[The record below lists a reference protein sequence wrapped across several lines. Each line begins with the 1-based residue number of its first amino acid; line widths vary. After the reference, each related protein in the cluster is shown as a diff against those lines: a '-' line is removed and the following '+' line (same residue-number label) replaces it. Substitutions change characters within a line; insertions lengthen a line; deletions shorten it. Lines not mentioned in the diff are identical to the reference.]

1 MSNSRRN
8 PQNALLRLLARKKA
22 VSADELRE
30 NALEAISEVQDGAH
44 KPDFANASL
53 DKPKY
58 AINRA
63 MKNMLESGFAESLS
77 NGAQDYLRITA
88 EGRKKLASLELSS
101 GTLPLPAQWDG
112 RWRMIILDLPEDRK
126 SEREALRYLLKKA
139 GFACVKNTVWVSPY
153 PFEHLF
159 INLKKDLGLS
169 TEMIVLT
176 TDSIDEETEQK
187 FLNQK

>member
-22 VSADELRE
+22 VSAQELRE
-30 NALEAISEVQDGAH
+30 DALEAISSVQNAAQ
-44 KPDFANASL
+44 KPE
-53 DKPKY
+53 Y

-63 MKNMLESGFAESLS
+63 IKNMIESGFAEPLKSD
-77 NGAQDYLRITA
+77 AQDYLRITA
-88 EGRKKLASLELSS
+88 EGRKKLASLELSA

-112 RWRMIILDLPEDRK
+112 KWRVIILDLPEDRK

-169 TEMIVLT
+169 TEMMILT

-187 FLNQK
+187 FLSQK

>member
-30 NALEAISEVQDGAH
+30 DAIEAISGAE
-44 KPDFANASL
+44 KPQ
-53 DKPKY
+53 Y
-58 AINRA
+58 AIARA
-63 MKNMLESGFAESLS
+63 MKNLVEGGLAESLS
-77 NGAQDYLRITA
+77 SDNQDYMRLTP
-88 EGRKKLASLELSS
+88 EGRKKLASLELSQ
-101 GTLPLPAQWDG
+101 GTLPLPATWDG
-112 RWRMIILDLPEDRK
+112 KWRIIILDLPEDRK

-169 TEMIVLT
+169 TEMIVMT
-176 TDSIDEETEQK
+176 TDTIDEETEQK
-187 FLNQK
+187 FLNQKQ

>member
-22 VSADELRE
+22 VSTDELRE
-30 NALEAISEVQDGAH
+30 NALEAISSVHTGSQ
-44 KPDFANASL
+44 KPE
-53 DKPKY
+53 Y

-63 MKNMLESGFAESLS
+63 MKNMVESGFAESLQS
-77 NGAQDYLRITA
+77 EAQDYLRITA

-112 RWRMIILDLPEDRK
+112 RWRLIMLDLRDDRK

-169 TEMIVLT
+169 SEMMIMT
-176 TDSIDEETEQK
+176 TDTIDEETEQK
-187 FLNQK
+187 FLSQK

>member
-30 NALEAISEVQDGAH
+30 NALETISEAQEGSQ
-44 KPDFANASL
+44 KPE
-53 DKPKY
+53 Y

-187 FLNQK
+187 FLSQK

>member
-1 MSNSRRN
+1 MSNIRRN

-22 VSADELRE
+22 VPSDELKE
-30 NALEAISEVQDGAH
+30 NALEAISELKEGTQKAG
-44 KPDFANASL
+44 
-53 DKPKY
+53 Y

-63 MKNMLESGFAESLS
+63 IKNMVESGFAETLS

-112 RWRMIILDLPEDRK
+112 KWRMIILDLPEDRK

-169 TEMIVLT
+169 TEMMIIT
-176 TDSIDEETEQK
+176 TDSIDDETEQK

>member
-1 MSNSRRN
+1 MNKRSN
-8 PQNALLRLLARKKA
+8 PQNALLKLLNRHKTVSIEHLKEQAEIELETVSEAPETFEKDTKSQYA
-22 VSADELRE
+22 VA
-30 NALEAISEVQDGAH
+30 
-44 KPDFANASL
+44 
-53 DKPKY
+53 
-58 AINRA
+58 RA
-63 MKNMLESGFAESLS
+63 MKNILESGFAETIPVDDEQAVRLTP
-77 NGAQDYLRITA
+77 A
-88 EGRKKLASLELSS
+88 GRKKLASIELTS
-101 GTLPLPAQWDG
+101 GTLPLPATWDG
-112 RWRMIILDLPEDRK
+112 RWRMVILDLPEDRK

-176 TDSIDEETEQK
+176 TDTIDEETEQK